1 MFATDRALLLI
12 EPNLFRDAGVAG
24 QRLLKGTCDISGTT
38 LTLTAQ
44 DVDLA
49 AANIG
54 PGHVALVDGTPYEV
68 LARLT
73 STTATISRPRA
84 STADPAQPP
93 SPATSKPVEVW
104 TFAPQI
110 AITHGMLLRMLGIE
124 PSDPSSPRQVTEA
137 SITNPASL
145 VTIEALGAICM
156 VYNAAT
162 LSATPGQDGWAS
174 PIWARA
180 QIFRERF
187 AAARQLAVAR
197 IDTDGDGLPDATRR
211 LNTLIL
217 TRA

>member
-1 MFATDRALLLI
+1 MFATDRDLLII
-12 EPNLFRDAGVAG
+12 EPNLFRDAGIAG

-38 LTLTAQ
+38 LMLTAQ

-49 AANIG
+49 AAGITA
-54 PGHVALVDGTPYEV
+54 GHIALVDGTPYEV

-73 STTATISRPRA
+73 STTAMISRPRA
-84 STADPAQPP
+84 STLDPAQPP
-93 SPATSKPVEVW
+93 SPATGKPVEIW

-110 AITHGMLLRMLGIE
+110 AGIHRTLLRMLGIE
-124 PSDPSSPRQVTEA
+124 PEDPPAVGLVTEA

-145 VTIEALGAICM
+145 VDVEALGSICM
-156 VYNAAT
+156 VYNAAA
-162 LSATPGQDGWAS
+162 LAAMSGPDGWAS

-187 AAARQLAVAR
+187 GAARQLSAAR

-217 TRA
+217 ARS